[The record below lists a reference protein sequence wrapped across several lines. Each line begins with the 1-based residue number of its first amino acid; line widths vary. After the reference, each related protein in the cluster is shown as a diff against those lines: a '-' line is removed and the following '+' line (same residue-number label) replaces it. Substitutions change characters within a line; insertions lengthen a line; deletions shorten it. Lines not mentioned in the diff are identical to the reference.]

1 MGFCKPG
8 DNCFNQKVLK
18 LNSRYNKYVPQNLVQ
33 LINQSIT
40 GTSLTIAEMKDCGV
54 IFNAANICPDVLAC
68 MSGHTGHGTGY
79 WIMNGSGDIYN
90 TGTTSS
96 FVGVGTATP
105 ANQLHVV
112 STALTD
118 PIRVE
123 KLLPQ
128 EDNYVTVDD
137 DGVFYISENTSDVID
152 GGDF

>member
-18 LNSRYNKYVPQNLVQ
+18 YNNKYLPKNIVQ
-33 LINQSIT
+33 QINRAIT
-40 GTSLTIAEMKDCGV
+40 GDTLTKTEMEACGV
-54 IFNAANICPDVLAC
+54 IVPNFCPDVVAC

-96 FVGVGTATP
+96 FVGVGTDAP

-112 STALTD
+112 STVMTN

-123 KLLPQ
+123 RLVAR
-128 EDNYVTVDD
+128 EDNYVTVDTN
-137 DGVFYISENTSDVID
+137 GVFYVSENTSDVID